1 MDDRPMSHADD
12 LSSDFLT
19 AFRNLLESDRN
30 LADNLKGAADG
41 NILRPWTELLT
52 TSVARACGR
61 LGWKVAAKGVAR
73 SPLPFPRFECLGLD
87 ATAFKAGT
95 GWRPAIAAFEFENAR
110 AFDTVAYA
118 LWKLVNVRTR
128 LAGLFCFRRDPGEIA
143 AFIARLANEV
153 MEPLPQPIGALVVV
167 VGTRSAAETFPD
179 GYFRA
184 FEWGRESGTFRA
196 ARLKGLQA

>member
-1 MDDRPMSHADD
+1 VIDDPTVHQADN
-12 LSSDFLT
+12 LTT
-19 AFRNLLESDRN
+19 AFLAAFRALLESDRS
-30 LADNLKGAADG
+30 LSENLKGAADG
-41 NILRPWTELLT
+41 YILRPWTELLT
-52 TSVARACGR
+52 TSVSRACGR

-87 ATAFKAGT
+87 ATAFETGT
-95 GWRPAIAAFEFENAR
+95 GWRPAIAAFEFENAT

-118 LWKLVNVRTR
+118 LWKLMNVRTR

-153 MEPLPQPIGALVVV
+153 MEPLPQPIGAVIVV

-196 ARLKGLQA
+196 ARLKGL